1 MVTPLIGAPWFK
13 KGTKYSCHC
22 IVLSLK
28 VEQWMYPKL
37 SQNKMY
43 QIDAT
48 LCNWLTLVLSLGFPY
63 QEKATFTKSFSS
75 RYIYADPS
83 WFFVL
88 GFGYSQQ
95 LFKISWRWR
104 LLILVVN
111 HPLFLIHL
119 LHFSR
124 QFKRTVAFCR
134 M

>member
-1 MVTPLIGAPWFK
+1 MIIWEKAISILVGNLNSGHIYLITAV
-13 KGTKYSCHC
+13 SQ
-22 IVLSLK
+22 
-28 VEQWMYPKL
+28 VE
-37 SQNKMY
+37 SDQNTEWTRHY
-43 QIDAT
+43 
-48 LCNWLTLVLSLGFPY
+48 CNWLTLVLSLGFPY

-111 HPLFLIHL
+111 HWLFLIHL
-119 LHFSR
+119 LHFSK